1 MQVNLKGQVKDIQLK
16 SIAEPNFITTWKAI
30 FSVCAVGKEQVFD
43 D

>member
-16 SIAEPNFITTWKAI
+16 SIAEPNFITWKAI